1 MEVATWISND
11 GGRRTPGC
19 TDLTST
25 FGLGRIAG
33 IPLGLHY
40 SFFVL
45 LALLTWRV
53 SGAVLP
59 DRYPGWDPWAYWA
72 TGAIA
77 AVLLS
82 GSVVVHELAHSLV
95 ARSRG
100 IEVGG
105 INLFILGGVS
115 NLEADSRRARDEF
128 FIAIVGPATSV
139 LLSLILWGVASVLGG
154 GNSPIN
160 AVIWYLAIVN
170 LVLGIFNLLPVFP
183 LDGGRVLRSIIWAAT
198 GSYVG
203 ATRVSSILGR
213 IAGIGLI
220 ALGILWFVNNNPL
233 GGVWLVFIGWFV
245 QTAARRSKPVA
256 EDVD

>member
-1 MEVATWISND
+1 M
-11 GGRRTPGC
+11 
-19 TDLTST
+19 TST
-25 FGLGRIAG
+25 FRLGQIAG

-53 SGAVLP
+53 SGDILP
-59 DRYPGWDPWAYWA
+59 DRYPGWDSWVYWA
-72 TGAIA
+72 TGVVA

-82 GSVVVHELAHSLV
+82 ASVVVHELAHSLV

-100 IEVGG
+100 IVVGG

-128 FIAIVGPATSV
+128 LIAIVGPATSLLISVILLGV
-139 LLSLILWGVASVLGG
+139 LAVMSG

-160 AVIWYLAIVN
+160 AVIWYLALVN
-170 LVLGIFNLLPVFP
+170 LVLSIFNLLPVFP
-183 LDGGRVLRSIIWAAT
+183 LDGGRVLRSIIWAVT
-198 GSYVG
+198 GSHRG

-213 IAGIGLI
+213 TAGIGLM
-220 ALGILWFVNNNPL
+220 ALGVLWFVNDNQL

-245 QTAARRSKPVA
+245 QVAARRSKSGA
-256 EDVD
+256 GSVDQP